1 MLKNLIRVLEDKN
14 ITRKTFA
21 EYLGISERTLQNKVK
36 ETTAFTYPEV
46 KKTCTLFSE
55 YNSDFLFK
63 SFNEKAG

>member
-46 KKTCTLFSE
+46 KKTCTLF
-55 YNSDFLFK
+55 F
-63 SFNEKAG
+63 